1 MQAAT
6 EATEATA
13 EIGHN
18 QPEHSA
24 DFKALAERAKALTE
38 TGNKW
43 INERP
48 VFDAGTA
55 PKANSFLEQLTKFSK
70 KVEATRKKEKEP
82 ILQQGRDLDASFKA
96 LTEAL
101 TPIVK
106 TMKERM
112 TVYLKEQDRLR
123 REEAERVRAEAERK
137 EKEAREAA
145 RIALE
150 AEERA
155 NAGDNVGTDTDVVG
169 LQSDAAAKIEDAQST
184 AAEAEQLAQSK
195 AKVQGD
201 MGNARGLKT
210 YWKATITD
218 PDKAVN
224 HFKRHPDVLAVV
236 QKLADGLARSPA
248 SRHQEIPGIE
258 IISEERV

>member
-1 MQAAT
+1 MQA
-6 EATEATA
+6 ATEATA

-18 QPEHSA
+18 QSEHSEEFQELLDRA
-24 DFKALAERAKALTE
+24 EALKE

-48 VFDAGTA
+48 TFTDETA

-70 KVEATRKKEKEP
+70 KVETTRKAEKEP
-82 ILQQGRDLDASFKA
+82 ILQQGRELDARFKA

-101 TPIVK
+101 SPIVK

-123 REEAERVRAEAERK
+123 REEAERVRADALKKENEAK
-137 EKEAREAA
+137 EAA
-145 RIALE
+145 RIARE
-150 AEERA
+150 AEENA
-155 NAGDNVGTDTDVVG
+155 NAGGNAGTDTDVVG
-169 LQSDAAAKIEDAQST
+169 LQADADAKIEEAQTT
-184 AAEAEQLAQSK
+184 AAQAEQLAQAKS
-195 AKVQGD
+195 KVQGD

-218 PDKAVN
+218 PDKAVD
-224 HFKRHPDVLAVV
+224 HFKKHPDLLAVV
-236 QKLADGLARSPA
+236 QKLADGIARSPA

-258 IISEERV
+258 ITSEERV